1 MQTGTKEK
9 GVHLSMKFTCLPSYY
24 TLKIDVAIEKYMD
37 WFIPF
42 PIELLIGIW
51 VPPILIKLSAIKSRN
66 LCKEVTHILKDQ
78 EEGKDNKGC
87 SWEHESK

>member
-42 PIELLIGIW
+42 PIELLIGI
-51 VPPILIKLSAIKSRN
+51 
-66 LCKEVTHILKDQ
+66 
-78 EEGKDNKGC
+78 
-87 SWEHESK
+87 